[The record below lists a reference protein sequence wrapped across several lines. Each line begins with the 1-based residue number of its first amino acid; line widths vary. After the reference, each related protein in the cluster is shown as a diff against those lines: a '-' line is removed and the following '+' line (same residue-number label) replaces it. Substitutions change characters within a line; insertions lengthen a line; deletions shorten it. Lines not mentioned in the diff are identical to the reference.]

1 MPDRYASDPD
11 TTHLEACIA
20 RADGALTHAMALYAI
35 AANALENAVPGVP
48 IEGNQRFSWLANFTG
63 MGTVVE
69 EDAVTTVDL
78 ERFEILLI
86 EGEQNFKSHSIEVLR
101 GIIAGYVAGFSP
113 DIDDPFSAPPE
124 PTPLHT
130 IEIDEDGTV
139 RLVLHDALSSL
150 TQHALWS
157 RLEALLLSGDPIDP
171 AILADIDIE
180 QLSILMGDVGSI
192 GLSLDDPDS
201 PLRRV
206 RMNDDSYWQTAL
218 WMGGYAD
225 AILMDDFVAHQLPSL
240 RESLVGFSP
249 DREHRKLD
257 QILALVNTI
266 PQNIA
271 HVPVVEAKKRFE
283 DFVFTA
289 RLEVDSRAYLQTVLR
304 TGTAVSEE
312 WQFRDLLIRNYRS
325 LNPIEIRHLV
335 GMSTYELSEFVYRE
349 LSEIYTEYEYLGNT
363 TLSGDSRHAYR
374 DALRASYTAVRMARK
389 ERYNI
394 TDPLEVAVEI
404 ALFFMGFMGA
414 VSRYVDFYDALRLLS
429 RGDAAGALTIFLPE
443 AVVTAISTVR
453 RMGSRVNHFAQ
464 SALNRVRST
473 GLNHANPPINIQ
485 AIEEASGRLAALD
498 SNFPEVRVE
507 QTQEILYDLRDVP
520 KTKRFEIFKSEL
532 KAAPAA
538 SSYEE
543 AKSLI
548 DNTLN
553 RIEDRTGITNIPEN
567 WQSDG
572 RMYPVLSDNVKPDDL
587 GNPNVRRL
595 ISRGHVTYIGNNGA
609 IEIRTKPS
617 LDNNSDNVFSKP
629 GADGKGLRD

>member
-1 MPDRYASDPD
+1 
-11 TTHLEACIA
+11 
-20 RADGALTHAMALYAI
+20 
-35 AANALENAVPGVP
+35 
-48 IEGNQRFSWLANFTG
+48 
-63 MGTVVE
+63 
-69 EDAVTTVDL
+69 
-78 ERFEILLI
+78 
-86 EGEQNFKSHSIEVLR
+86 
-101 GIIAGYVAGFSP
+101 
-113 DIDDPFSAPPE
+113 
-124 PTPLHT
+124 
-130 IEIDEDGTV
+130 
-139 RLVLHDALSSL
+139 
-150 TQHALWS
+150 
-157 RLEALLLSGDPIDP
+157 
-171 AILADIDIE
+171 
-180 QLSILMGDVGSI
+180 
-192 GLSLDDPDS
+192 
-201 PLRRV
+201 
-206 RMNDDSYWQTAL
+206 
-218 WMGGYAD
+218 
-225 AILMDDFVAHQLPSL
+225 
-240 RESLVGFSP
+240 
-249 DREHRKLD
+249 
-257 QILALVNTI
+257 
-266 PQNIA
+266 
-271 HVPVVEAKKRFE
+271 
-283 DFVFTA
+283 
-289 RLEVDSRAYLQTVLR
+289 VLR